1 MKTKIE
7 SHSDEA
13 TYFYSKEIVKANF
26 NYTSLAVISL
36 DSAVKKDENYYPQ
49 VFKIPNDWKKVV
61 RQIIDDLE
69 RSSDDFDDSDGSDD
83 K

>member
-1 MKTKIE
+1 MLILKNNLIASLSIITNFLKTKIE

-13 TYFYSKEIVKANF
+13 TYFYNKKIAKAGF

-49 VFKIPNDWKKVV
+49 VFKIPNVLKK
-61 RQIIDDLE
+61 
-69 RSSDDFDDSDGSDD
+69 SS
-83 K
+83 